1 MKTIM
6 RRWAA
11 PTPKFFKVLR
21 NIGMAIGGIGTALLT
36 APISLP
42 LAVLTVSGYLVA
54 AGSVISVVSQLTV
67 EAESP
72 VTVDQGTPQ
81 TPNHEP

>member
-1 MKTIM
+1 MNTIKY
-6 RRWAA
+6 RWAA
-11 PTPKFFKVLR
+11 PTPKFFKILR

-42 LAVLTVSGYLVA
+42 VAVVTVSGYLVV

-67 EAESP
+67 DAESP
-72 VTVDQGTPQ
+72 ATGDQGAPQ
-81 TPNHEP
+81 TPSHES